1 MVITGGGTGF
11 ANHTNMSSP
20 PKTPRNT
27 VAPSVNVADGQRKS
41 KTDPHLPHERDEVP
55 EKNAPATRAIIKQGH
70 DDLASGQKDTDCRN
84 KAADVIA
91 GKSSPSTTRR
101 KP

>member
-1 MVITGGGTGF
+1 
-11 ANHTNMSSP
+11 MSQPPKSP
-20 PKTPRNT
+20 PNT
-27 VAPSVNVADGQRKS
+27 VAPSVNIADGQRKS

-55 EKNAPATRAIIKQGH
+55 EPNAPATRAIIKQGH

-84 KAADVIA
+84 KAADVIEK
-91 GKSSPSTTRR
+91 KSSRPTTRR